1 MRIGFVGVVVTLSI
15 CGMPLAASA
24 QSACAR
30 PWAIADKW
38 IDNHDET
45 EPIDHTWT
53 PDDTFDTV
61 DAQGNPLLD
70 ADVYNPPGDPAYTG
84 FSLAQDLGR
93 PVWLKVGDS
102 GVAKEGWVFPVDI
115 GGAGGGGDA
124 YRTAIATCDPAAP
137 TTVHVGDVLPVLSGN
152 LHGPTIQ
159 GAVDLISQDPTA
171 WWNPD
176 TDLIT
181 ASCADNETPCA
192 PFSPR
197 LVAIAAFDPAELER
211 SRRSPGALQL
221 RVVNVVGVFVE
232 GYINGYVIG
241 RLTPLP

>member
-1 MRIGFVGVVVTLSI
+1 MRIRFVGVAVALSI
-15 CGMPLAASA
+15 CYRPLAASA

-53 PDDTFDTV
+53 PDDTFETI
-61 DAQGNPLLD
+61 DAHGNPLSD
-70 ADVYNPPGDPAYTG
+70 ADVYNPPGHPAYSG
-84 FSLAQDLGR
+84 FTLAADLGR
-93 PVWLKVGDS
+93 RVWLQVSDAGS
-102 GVAKEGWVFPVDI
+102 AKKGTVFAVDV

-137 TTVHVGDVLPVLSGN
+137 TTVHVGDVLSVLMGN
-152 LHGPTIQ
+152 LHGPTLQ
-159 GAVDLISQDPTA
+159 GVGDLITQDLNA

-176 TDLIT
+176 TNSII
-181 ASCADNETPCA
+181 ASCADDVVPCA

-197 LVAIAAFDPAELER
+197 LVIVAAFDPAELER
-211 SRRSPGALQL
+211 SNTSPGPLQL
-221 RVVNVVGVFVE
+221 RVVNVLGVFVE
-232 GYINGYVIG
+232 GYMNGYVFG
-241 RLTPLP
+241 RLAPIP